1 MLKVCYS
8 PKYYAVTHTNSMEK
22 LAAIAEVLAQS
33 ELADLI
39 EPDPLDPDIL
49 RQVHDPDYV
58 DAFLKGEEPLANFQ
72 GFRWT
77 KRLCNAVLSV
87 QAGQLL
93 AARIAF
99 KEGIA
104 ANVAQGFHHA
114 MYEYGGAYCTF
125 NGLALVAQ
133 QFPDKKIFVLD
144 CDQHGGNGTAEF
156 TQRLPNLFN
165 FSVCGLPFG
174 CASYER
180 SILRKIDRREGNFE
194 QYMEAVKEGFQQAL
208 DWQADLI
215 IYQAGMDCH
224 QKDRFGSV
232 WFDTPMIYERDK
244 QVFAMAKQHKLPLM
258 FVLAGG
264 YQPLEDLVPLHINTF
279 KAADEVYFPWFDVNA

>member
-22 LAAIAEVLAQS
+22 LTAIAEVLQDS

-49 RQVHDPDYV
+49 RHVHDPDYV
-58 DAFLKGEEPLANFQ
+58 DAFLQGEEPLANFQ

-77 KRLCNAVLSV
+77 KRLCNAVLFI
-87 QAGQLL
+87 QAGQIL
-93 AARIAF
+93 AARIAL

-104 ANVAQGFHHA
+104 ANIAQGFHHA
-114 MYEYGGAYCTF
+114 VYEYGGAYCTF

-133 QFPDKKIFVLD
+133 QFPDKKVFVLD

-156 TQRLPNLFN
+156 TLRFDNLFN
-165 FSVCGLPFG
+165 YSVCGLPFG

-180 SILRKIDRREGNFE
+180 SIVRQIDRREGNFE
-194 QYMEAVKEGFQQAL
+194 QYMAAVRDGFQQAQ

-232 WFDTPMIYERDK
+232 WLDTAMIYERDK
-244 QVFAMAKQHKLPLM
+244 QVFAMAKALKIPLM

-279 KAADEVYFPWFDVNA
+279 KAADEVYFPWFDAEA

>member
-22 LAAIAEVLAQS
+22 LTAIAEVLQDS

-49 RQVHDPDYV
+49 RHVHDPDYV
-58 DAFLKGEEPLANFQ
+58 DAFLQGEEPLANFQ

-77 KRLCNAVLSV
+77 KRLCNAVLFI
-87 QAGQLL
+87 QAGQIL
-93 AARIAF
+93 AARIAL

-104 ANVAQGFHHA
+104 ANIAQGFHHA
-114 MYEYGGAYCTF
+114 VYEYGGAYCTF

-133 QFPDKKIFVLD
+133 QFPDKKVFVLD

-156 TQRLPNLFN
+156 TLRFDNLFN
-165 FSVCGLPFG
+165 YSVCGLPFG

-180 SILRKIDRREGNFE
+180 SIVRQIDRREGNFE
-194 QYMEAVKEGFQQAL
+194 QYMAAVRDGFQQAQ

-232 WFDTPMIYERDK
+232 WLDTAMIYERDK
-244 QVFAMAKQHKLPLM
+244 QVFAMAKELKIPLM

-279 KAADEVYFPWFDVNA
+279 KAADEVYFPWFDAEA